1 MYLKNVLEI
10 LFIITIK
17 LARHG
22 GINYMT
28 PFEKLEKVTELLTYN
43 SQTPF
48 LLMNEMGKIN

>member
-28 PFEKLEKVTELLTYN
+28 PFEKLKKVTELLTYN
-43 SQTPF
+43 SQTSNLF
-48 LLMNEMGKIN
+48 SRNIR